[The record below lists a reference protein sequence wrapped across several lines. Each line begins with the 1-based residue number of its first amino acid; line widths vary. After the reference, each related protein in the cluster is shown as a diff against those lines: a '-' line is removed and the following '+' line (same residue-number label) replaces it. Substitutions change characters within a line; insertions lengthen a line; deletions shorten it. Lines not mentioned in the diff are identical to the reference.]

1 MSRKHKQ
8 RIGQMENESN
18 VSQEATHNQSVIQE
32 NTQDIAENKA
42 RRKND
47 LETNA
52 AAMRHT
58 IDSLKREKSEL
69 QDAKAL
75 SEMTAK
81 QLHEVNKKLTTLES
95 ALGLYVSCDGY
106 EKVVTPEAEKKYAEK
121 YPATYALMKKSGD
134 QYLIGAS
141 LYENIKQNIYSES
154 EKNNTD
160 QRIEDNKRNLHLAP
174 ETQMSSYAGK
184 IDGELNEERE
194 RAAKDLRER
203 IMSGHM

>member
-1 MSRKHKQ
+1 
-8 RIGQMENESN
+8 MEDESN
-18 VSQEATHNQSVIQE
+18 ISEEVPQDQQVIQKDSQ
-32 NTQDIAENKA
+32 NTFENKV

-52 AAMRHT
+52 ANMRQT
-58 IDSLKREKSEL
+58 IENLKREKADL
-69 QDAKAL
+69 MDAKRL
-75 SEMTAK
+75 SENTAR
-81 QLHEVNKKLTTLES
+81 QLQELNKKLSTVEA

-141 LYENIKQNIYSES
+141 LYENITKNMYAAS
-154 EKNNTD
+154 EKNDTD
-160 QRIEDNKRNLHLAP
+160 QRIEENKKNLQLSP
-174 ETQMSSYAGK
+174 ENQLSSYSGK

-194 RAAKDLRER
+194 RAANELRER
-203 IMSGHM
+203 IMSGQM